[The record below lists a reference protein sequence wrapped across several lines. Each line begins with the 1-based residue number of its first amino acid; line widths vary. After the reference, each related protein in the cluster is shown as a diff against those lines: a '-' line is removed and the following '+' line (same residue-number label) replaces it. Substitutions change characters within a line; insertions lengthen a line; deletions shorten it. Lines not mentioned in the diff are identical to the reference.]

1 MNQIVQLFANIDFSA
16 IMGALVGSF
25 FYMLI
30 RLQPFL
36 ENRTFDPKYNSAYF
50 TRFVTGVVAGVIL
63 AYVVKA
69 YVTCD
74 PSVPCD
80 PSKSNNAIACL
91 SPAIIGI
98 LGGFSAEAVEQVL
111 QRLVEVLLSTIRGDN
126 SAQVQAKLNVEQSA
140 KFSDVRDKLDAL
152 DKAKGDPV
160 KFQAEMDAVKAV
172 LKRSAS

>member
-1 MNQIVQLFANIDFSA
+1 
-16 IMGALVGSF
+16 
-25 FYMLI
+25 MLI

-50 TRFVTGVVAGVIL
+50 TRFVTRVVAGVIL

-69 YVTCD
+69 YVTR
-74 PSVPCD
+74 D
-80 PSKSNNAIACL
+80 PSKSNNAIAYL
-91 SPAIIGI
+91 SPSIIGI

-152 DKAKGDPV
+152 DKAKGDPA
-160 KFQAEMDAVKAV
+160 KFQTEMDAVKAV

>member
-69 YVTCD
+69 YVTCG
-74 PSVPCD
+74 PCD

-126 SAQVQAKLNVEQSA
+126 SAQVQAKANAQQSA
-140 KFSDVRDKLDAL
+140 KLADVRDKLDGL
-152 DKAKGDPV
+152 NKAKADPDPT
-160 KFQAEMDAVKAV
+160 KFDAAMDTLKAL
-172 LKRSAS
+172 LKTSVT

>member
-69 YVTCD
+69 YVTCA
-74 PSVPCD
+74 PCD
-80 PSKSNNAIACL
+80 SSKSNNAIACL
-91 SPAIIGI
+91 SAAIIGI

-126 SAQVQAKLNVEQSA
+126 SAQVQAKLNAEQSA

-152 DKAKGDPV
+152 DKVRSQPDE
-160 KFQAEMDAVKAV
+160 FQKQMDAVKAT
-172 LKRSAS
+172 LKRSAQ

>member
-74 PSVPCD
+74 PS
-80 PSKSNNAIACL
+80 KSNNAIACL

-126 SAQVQAKLNVEQSA
+126 SGQVQAKATAQQTA
-140 KFSDVRDKLDAL
+140 KFADVRDKLDNIG
-152 DKAKGDPV
+152 KAKTDDE
-160 KFQAEMDAVKAV
+160 KTAAIDAAKAL
-172 LKRSAS
+172 LKRSDC